1 MDLDLDLDAVADELY
16 GLQPGDFT
24 AARDARAQQARAAG
38 ERELAERIRGLRRP
52 TAAAWASNLLVREE
66 PEEARLLLELG
77 EALRAAHRD
86 LDGHQLRELS
96 ARQRQITAALAR
108 QARELT
114 ARAGRRI
121 SDDAQ
126 REVTETLHAALADP
140 DAGREWAAGH
150 LAKPLTA
157 PVGFTGDL
165 AESAA
170 ATAAQPPPKKQRA
183 DKARAAKAR
192 EQAREAERELRARE
206 AEQRTAQTEADS
218 AEERHR
224 QAEQNVAEARE
235 QLRQVEAELRAAR
248 HRLRQADRAVG
259 KARDR
264 AP

>member
-1 MDLDLDLDAVADELY
+1 MDLDAVADELY
-16 GLQPGDFT
+16 GLQPADFT
-24 AARDARAQQARAAG
+24 ATRDARAQQARAAG

-150 LAKPLTA
+150 LSKPLPA
-157 PVGFTGDL
+157 PVGFTGDI

-170 ATAAQPPPKKQRA
+170 EAPARPRRTDAARKK
-183 DKARAAKAR
+183 
-192 EQAREAERELRARE
+192 AREAERELRARQD
-206 AEQRTAQTEADS
+206 EQRTAQAEADR

-235 QLRQVEAELRAAR
+235 QLRQAEEELRAAR
-248 HRLRQADRAVG
+248 DARQAARARVREADQAL
-259 KARDR
+259 KRARTR